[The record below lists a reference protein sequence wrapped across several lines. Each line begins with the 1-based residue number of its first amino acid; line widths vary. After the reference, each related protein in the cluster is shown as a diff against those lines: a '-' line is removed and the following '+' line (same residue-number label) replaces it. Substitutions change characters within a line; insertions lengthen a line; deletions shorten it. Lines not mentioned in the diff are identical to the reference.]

1 MEIDRSNF
9 FWMLPCML
17 QEAQKARFVAID
29 IEMSGISAHNHTSHN
44 NSIQDSY
51 TKIKEAAEKYQVLQ
65 VGFTFCHYNEN
76 RSEYMIRT
84 FNCHVSPLFPRD
96 SLSDRL
102 TRHLDRNFC
111 VSARSYNFLRQ
122 NQFNLTYAL
131 DNGIYYLSSEELKH
145 ARRYCLSGDKD
156 HEHVDPLK
164 LDEESQRFY
173 KYAERKMAGFI
184 AGDATPGVEFIME
197 NPYGGKL
204 NGLQLRLIY
213 QIIREHYP
221 AYTAK
226 RIPAG
231 AMTGCVSISLLEEA
245 ARLKDEARQHSE
257 MNDANKLSG
266 LQILLEALSG
276 GPFMERI
283 NREWFCHSNR
293 PPIGLESWSKF
304 NRTFGFEQCEASLQ
318 KSRPILVGHNLLQDL
333 AFLFQ
338 TFFHPLPQKVDDFIN
353 KIHTLFPRI
362 IDTKFMHT
370 RDRHMMEVNNTL
382 HDLHYHYAQN
392 QFPAFRCDPRFS
404 NGQVCAH
411 NAGFDSYMT
420 AVLCLKQ
427 AHASF
432 SAQKHL
438 NVIDKKCYVPPQPPD
453 QDEKEST
460 GYSNSSETSWSD
472 ASAISLLDREE
483 AGMSGALQN
492 WNVLIADES
501 ASRQISIATKSTK
514 SNSPQSNEHSSSRF
528 CHREATSMPGETY
541 SEKELHMIP
550 LWTNAFWQTYGNKS
564 SITGAG
570 HISFS

>member
-9 FWMLPCML
+9 FWVLPCML
-17 QEAQKARFVAID
+17 EEARKARFVAID
-29 IEMSGISAHNHTSHN
+29 VEMSGISGHNHPNHD

-65 VGFTFCHYNEN
+65 VGFTFCHYNEE

-96 SLSDRL
+96 SLSDSL

-111 VSARSYNFLRQ
+111 ISARSYSFLLQ
-122 NQFNLTYAL
+122 NNFNLSRAL
-131 DNGIYYLSSEELKH
+131 DNGVHYLNREEMKR
-145 ARRYCLSGDKD
+145 AEQYCLSRDKD

-173 KYAERKMAGFI
+173 KYVERKMAGFI
-184 AGDATPGVEFIME
+184 AEDATPGVELIIK

-213 QIIREHYP
+213 QIIHEDYP
-221 AYTAK
+221 ACTAK
-226 RIPAG
+226 RIPTG
-231 AMTGCVSISLLEEA
+231 DMKGCVSVSLVEEA
-245 ARLKDEARQHSE
+245 AKLKDKARQQFE
-257 MNDANKLSG
+257 INDLKKLSG

-276 GPFMERI
+276 GPFTKRI
-283 NREWFCHSNR
+283 NREWVYHNNK

-304 NRTFGFEQCEASLQ
+304 NRTFDFEQCEASLQ
-318 KSRPILVGHNLLQDL
+318 QSRPILVGHNLLQDL

-338 TFFHPLPQKVDDFIN
+338 TFFHPLPPKFDDFIN

-362 IDTKFMHT
+362 VDTKFMHT
-370 RDRHMMEVNNTL
+370 RERHMMESDSTL
-382 HDLHYHYAQN
+382 HDLHHHYAQN

-404 NGQVCAH
+404 SGQARAH
-411 NAGFDSYMT
+411 NAGFDSYIT
-420 AVLCLKQ
+420 AVLYLKQ

-432 SAQKHL
+432 STQKHL
-438 NVIDKKCYVPPQPPD
+438 DVIDKKCYVPTSQPD

-460 GYSNSSETSWSD
+460 GHSNASVTSSSN
-472 ASAISLLDREE
+472 ASANSLLDTEE
-483 AGMSGALQN
+483 AGTSGALQK
-492 WNVLIADES
+492 WDVLVADES
-501 ASRQISIATKSTK
+501 ASRQVSIAAKYTGN
-514 SNSPQSNEHSSSRF
+514 NSSQSDEQGSLRSCR
-528 CHREATSMPGETY
+528 REAASMPGETY

-550 LWTNAFWQTYGNKS
+550 PWTNAFWRTYGNKS
-564 SITGAG
+564 SMAGVG